1 MWITWQ
7 FLNNADTKQKNSHQ
21 FCEEKKAFHWKGF
34 SKNVQFEIRR
44 GRLTEA
50 LKTHLHRLSLNLR

>member
-1 MWITWQ
+1 MRT
-7 FLNNADTKQKNSHQ
+7 TKQKNSHQ

-50 LKTHLHRLSLNLR
+50 LKSHLHRLSLNLR

>member
-1 MWITWQ
+1 MTISKQ
-7 FLNNADTKQKNSHQ
+7 CGPLNKRKVTS
-21 FCEEKKAFHWKGF
+21 FCEEKKAFHWKGL

-50 LKTHLHRLSLNLR
+50 LKTNLHRFSLNLR